1 MVGVLAAFVVLLT
14 GFAAVGLWWWFGFVL
29 ALLALLGVFELLSV
43 RYTGLTLSA
52 QYTKLVRERPAAGGA
67 ISAIVSGFF
76 GYLLFHLVSGW

>member
-1 MVGVLAAFVVLLT
+1 MVGVLVAFAVLLT

-52 QYTKLVRERPAAGGA
+52 QYTRLVRERPVAGGV
-67 ISAIVSGFF
+67 ISAVVGGFF

>member
-1 MVGVLAAFVVLLT
+1 MVGILAAFVVLLT
-14 GFAAVGLWWWFGFVL
+14 SFATVGLWWWFGFVL

-52 QYTKLVRERPAAGGA
+52 QYTGLVREKPVAGGV
-67 ISAIVSGFF
+67 ISAVVGGFF

>member
-14 GFAAVGLWWWFGFVL
+14 GFAAVGLWWWFGFTL

-52 QYTKLVRERPAAGGA
+52 QYTKLVRERPVAGGV
-67 ISAIVSGFF
+67 ISAIIGGFF

>member
-1 MVGVLAAFVVLLT
+1 MVGVLTAFVVLLV

-52 QYTKLVRERPAAGGA
+52 QYTKLVREKPVAGGV
-67 ISAIVSGFF
+67 ISAIVGGFF

>member
-1 MVGVLAAFVVLLT
+1 MLGILAAFAVLLI
-14 GFAAVGLWWWFGFVL
+14 GFAAVGLWWWFGFML

-52 QYTKLVRERPAAGGA
+52 QYTKLVRERPVAGGV
-67 ISAIVSGFF
+67 ISAIVGGFF

>member
-1 MVGVLAAFVVLLT
+1 MVGVLTAFVVLLV

-52 QYTKLVRERPAAGGA
+52 QYTKLVREKPVAGGV
-67 ISAIVSGFF
+67 ISAIVGGFF
-76 GYLLFHLVSGW
+76 GYLLFHLVLGW

>member
-1 MVGVLAAFVVLLT
+1 MVGILTAFAVLLI

-43 RYTGLTLSA
+43 RYTGLTLSG
-52 QYTKLVRERPAAGGA
+52 QYTKLVREKPVAGGV
-67 ISAIVSGFF
+67 ISAIVGGFF